1 MKKIYLLAFSFIAIS
16 QVNAQVTLTKAANE
30 PVIGDTYDIKNL
42 DTTSVLPMAISGS
55 NVTWN
60 VTGVN
65 ETGALTTNTFVDPS
79 TDANAPN
86 FPGTTIV
93 QSDGTTSSYFK
104 SSASLYELLGLD
116 AGMFVLNYSSNAAT
130 VASYPISFGYV
141 NNDTGAGA
149 VTANTLTGTFTSTI
163 NTTADGT
170 GTLNFNGLSSANY
183 TNCLR
188 VKTTQHI
195 SFSLAGGFISGTMDM
210 VIYNFYVSGTKF
222 PLFTINYTNINA
234 PAAGINNQ
242 RQDQA
247 SALSSV
253 VLGLA
258 DRKLND
264 LTFKAYPNPAN
275 GEVSLHFVLTQ
286 KESYTID
293 IVNAL
298 GQVVKSVAKPDLQP
312 GVYNEAIDIN
322 GLSAGVY
329 HIRVQGKNA
338 SGVEKLIVE

>member
-16 QVNAQVTLTKAANE
+16 QANAQVTLTKAANE
-30 PVIGDTYDIKNL
+30 PVIGDTYDTKDL
-42 DTTSVLPMAISGS
+42 DTTNVLPMAISGS

-60 VTGVN
+60 VTGVS
-65 ETGALTTNTFVDPS
+65 ETGGLTTNNFVNPS
-79 TDANAPN
+79 TDPNAAN

-93 QSDGTTSSYFK
+93 QSDGNASSYFK

-116 AGMFVLNYSSNAAT
+116 AGMFVLNYNTNAAT
-130 VASYPISFGYV
+130 VAAYPISFGYV
-141 NNDTGAGA
+141 NNDIGAGA
-149 VTANTLTGTFTSTI
+149 VTASTLSGTFSSTI

-170 GTLNFNGLSSANY
+170 GTLNFNGIPTSNY
-183 TNCLR
+183 SNCLR
-188 VKTTQHI
+188 VKTSQHV
-195 SFSLAGGFISGTMDM
+195 SFSLAGGLITGTMDM

-222 PLFTINYTNINA
+222 PIFTVNYSNINA

-253 VLGLA
+253 VLGLGE
-258 DRKLND
+258 KKMND
-264 LTFKAYPNPAN
+264 IIFKVYPNPAN

-286 KESYTID
+286 KESYTIEV
-293 IVNAL
+293 VNAL
-298 GQVVKSVAKPDLQP
+298 GQVVKSVSKPDLQP
-312 GVYNEAIDIN
+312 GLYNEAIDIQ

-329 HIRVQGKNA
+329 HVRVQGKNA
-338 SGVEKLIVE
+338 SGVEKLIVQ

>member
-1 MKKIYLLAFSFIAIS
+1 MKKIYLLAFSFMAIS
-16 QVNAQVTLTKAANE
+16 QVKAQITLTKAFNE
-30 PVIGDTYDIKNL
+30 PVIGETYDTKDL
-42 DTTSVLPMAISGS
+42 DTTVVLPMALSGA

-60 VTGVN
+60 IDGLS
-65 ETGALTTNTFVDPS
+65 ETGGLTTNNFVDPS

-93 QSDGTTSSYFK
+93 QSDGNTSSYFK

-116 AGMFVLNYSSNAAT
+116 AGMFVLNYNTNAAT
-130 VASYPISFGYV
+130 IASYPISFGYV

-149 VTANTLTGTFTSTI
+149 VTASTLTGTFASTI
-163 NTTADGT
+163 STTADGS
-170 GTLNFNGLSSANY
+170 GTLNFNSGAANY

-188 VKTTQHI
+188 IKTTQHVT
-195 SFSLAGGFISGTMDM
+195 FSLAGGFITGTMDM
-210 VIYNFYVSGTKF
+210 VIYNFYVGGNKF
-222 PLFTINYTNINA
+222 PLFTVNYTNINA

-242 RQDQA
+242 RQDQV
-247 SALSSV
+247 SSLSGL
-253 VLGLA
+253 VLGLS
-258 DRKLND
+258 DKKLND
-264 LTFKAYPNPAN
+264 IIFKAYPNPAN
-275 GEVSLHFVLTQ
+275 REVSLHFVLTQ

-312 GVYNEAIDIN
+312 GLYNEAIDLQ

-338 SGVEKLIVE
+338 SGIEKLIVE